1 MKKYKIMATVLAI
14 MCICAACGTKANEEA
29 TETGVSD
36 TEVTESVSEVTDT
49 PVEETTESVSETN
62 GVLDAET
69 TTGVIS
75 ETVGT
80 FIDVVPKSESDSD
93 YSDLEWKYSPMN
105 YAFNYC
111 NGVIEDSYR
120 PVSLMT
126 SDEYVA
132 DFGQESDSEILASI
146 FPASEENTVNYSFID
161 KDAEQEF
168 NFVNVAIKY
177 ADDYSDGFKAA
188 ALVDVISV
196 NAEAQDFSST
206 KKLVVDKDSVKHFEL
221 PMTGYVTAEN
231 WCEANGESIEDVG
244 YGDYFNLETGKYE
257 MIEMH
262 QNVPAISY
270 FDGSFSDEG
279 SISIRFTAY
288 GSIDVSISGD
298 VRQTKSGSG
307 ISNFEMNKVVSNYMP
322 NFEYRSTEEWQE
334 LSMEKLA
341 EANIALGSE
350 VYSDYRDGGIA
361 MLSERNV
368 EALNNL
374 LALDVDDE
382 VWQYVPN
389 WEKELYYNIKV
400 HGLK

>member
-1 MKKYKIMATVLAI
+1 MATVLAI

-29 TETGVSD
+29 TEIGVSD

-49 PVEETTESVSETN
+49 TVEETTESVSETN

-80 FIDVVPKSESDSD
+80 FIDVSPKSESDID
-93 YSDLEWKYSPMN
+93 YSDLEWKYSPKN
-105 YAFNYC
+105 YVFNYC

-126 SDEYVA
+126 SGEYVA

-161 KDAEQEF
+161 KDAEREF

-177 ADDYSDGFKAA
+177 ADDYSDGFKAV

-257 MIEMH
+257 MVEMH

-270 FDGSFSDEG
+270 FDGSFLDEG
-279 SISIRFTAY
+279 SISIRFTDY

-322 NFEYRSTEEWQE
+322 NLEYRSTEEWQE

-374 LALDVDDE
+374 LALDIDDE
-382 VWQYVPN
+382 VWQYVPD